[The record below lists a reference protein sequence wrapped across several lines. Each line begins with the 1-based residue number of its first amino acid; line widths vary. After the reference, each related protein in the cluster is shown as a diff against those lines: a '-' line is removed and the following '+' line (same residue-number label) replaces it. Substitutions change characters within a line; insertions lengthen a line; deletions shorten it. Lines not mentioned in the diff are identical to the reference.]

1 MKKNASCLL
10 LALLAAAAAVAAAEA
25 VYVQTQNVI
34 YAEVESVGL
43 LMDVFAPAQEGGA
56 GKGLGII
63 CVISGA
69 WKSGRGMVEAYQK
82 IGIIDILC
90 AHGYTVFAV
99 RPGAYTSFTAEQM
112 LEHINLGIR
121 YVKSHAA
128 EYAIDAGRLGLTGAS
143 AGGHLACLAATR
155 SEPATRFEPDTAV
168 QAVAVICPATDFL
181 DFGGEKYGLGLMEWR
196 LAFQGGA
203 AGRSEQEKEAAAK
216 SISPMYHVKPGL
228 PPFLLIHGDADSL
241 IPTEQSTRFVAALQA
256 AGNSADLI
264 IKPGGDH
271 SWPTIKEE
279 IEKLAQWFDAKLV
292 SLPRGRAGL

>member
-1 MKKNASCLL
+1 MKRTALRLL
-10 LALLAAAAAVAAAEA
+10 LVLLMAATAGAEGEA
-25 VYVQTQNVI
+25 VYRQTQNVI
-34 YAEVESVGL
+34 YGEAEGVGL
-43 LMDVFAPAQEGGA
+43 LMDVFAPEHEGGA
-56 GKGLGII
+56 GDGLGIV

-69 WKSGRGMVEAYQK
+69 WKSDRGMVEAYQK

-99 RPGAYTSFTAEQM
+99 RPGTYTSFTAEQM

-128 EYAIDAGRLGLTGAS
+128 EYDINVGRLGLTGTS
-143 AGGHLACLAATR
+143 AGGHLACLAATHC
-155 SEPATRFEPDTAV
+155 EADTAV

-241 IPTEQSTRFVAALQA
+241 IPTEQSTRFATALQA

-279 IEKLAQWFDAKLV
+279 IEKLAAWFDAKL
-292 SLPRGRAGL
+292 ANK

>member
-1 MKKNASCLL
+1 VKRTALRLL
-10 LALLAAAAAVAAAEA
+10 FVLFAVAVAAATAGAERDA
-25 VYVQTQNVI
+25 VYRQTQNVI
-34 YAEVESVGL
+34 YAEVEGVGL
-43 LMDVFAPAQEGGA
+43 LMDVFAPARDAGA

-69 WKSGRGMVEAYQK
+69 WKSDRGMVEAYQK
-82 IGIIDILC
+82 IGLIDILC

-99 RPGAYTSFTAEQM
+99 RPETYTSFTAEQM
-112 LEHINLGIR
+112 IDHINLGIR
-121 YVKSHAA
+121 YVKTHAA
-128 EYAIDAGRLGLTGAS
+128 EYGIDTERLGLTGTS

-155 SEPATRFEPDTAV
+155 SKPDTAV

-264 IKPGGDH
+264 IKQGGDH

-292 SLPRGRAGL
+292 SK